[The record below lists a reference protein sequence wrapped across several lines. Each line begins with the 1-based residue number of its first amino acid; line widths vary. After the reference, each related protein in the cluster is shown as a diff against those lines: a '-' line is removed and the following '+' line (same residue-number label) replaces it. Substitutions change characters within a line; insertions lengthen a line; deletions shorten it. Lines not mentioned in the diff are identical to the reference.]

1 MKTIVRKNT
10 NVSLYL
16 VPDATPVLLDENK
29 AQVGADPVEF
39 FVGDCDSSNAV
50 LHENV
55 PDIEGWI
62 PWKYLFDAGAWTLNP
77 DWIDPSTSAE
87 VQSEEATTE

>member
-1 MKTIVRKNT
+1 MKTIVRKAT

-16 VPDATPVLLDENK
+16 LPDITAVVLGAERM
-29 AQVGADPVEF
+29 QVGAHPVEF
-39 FVGDCDSSNAV
+39 FVSDCDLSNAV

-55 PDIEGWI
+55 PDIEGWV

-77 DWIDPSTSAE
+77 DWVDPDPQPQPQPE
-87 VQSEEATTE
+87 